1 MKGHSLIG
9 AKILGNSK
17 SSSQARH
24 WKIRTDIFQLPDLYD
39 LANQPQPRML
49 KVCLYGWGGG
59 IGFLLQ

>member
-24 WKIRTDIFQLPDLYD
+24 WKIKTDIFQLPDLYD
-39 LANQPQPRML
+39 LANQPQL
-49 KVCLYGWGGG
+49 EY
-59 IGFLLQ
+59 